1 MEYNRSYA
9 LERLA
14 YHERE
19 ADEAKR
25 DLELATAEGSPDII
39 ELFTKRYNEETRFAE
54 AWREA
59 GESLR

>member
-1 MEYNRSYA
+1 MEYNLSYA

-14 YHERE
+14 LHEKE

-25 DLELATAEGSPDII
+25 DLELATVEGSPDLI

-59 GESLR
+59 TESMR

>member
-14 YHERE
+14 LHEKE

-25 DLELATAEGSPDII
+25 DLELATAQASPDLI

-54 AWREA
+54 AWRESVEA
-59 GESLR
+59 LT

>member
-14 YHERE
+14 LHDKE

-25 DLELATAEGSPDII
+25 DLELALAEGYTDLI

-54 AWREA
+54 AWRESA
-59 GESLR
+59 KELK

>member
-9 LERLA
+9 VECMAKHL
-14 YHERE
+14 RE
-19 ADEAKR
+19 ADEAKA
-25 DLELATAEGSPDII
+25 DLELAMVEGDKDLI